1 MFLAGS
7 TPYLSKTLVLT
18 FACLCGIDFCSKEK
32 LLFIEAA
39 SLLFGACVNIS
50 SLKDCKACPRSFKTL
65 LSLWQLQILKLL
77 IPDFCVWIIY
87 LWAKL
92 FIRWIHLGFIYRFKA
107 MYLWLICFNRQQ
119 APLMIHIPL
128 CAHDTISRRAIVKGT
143 KHRCCIVSWCIKK
156 VFTLHFS
163 LNFVNNSGDYL

>member
-7 TPYLSKTLVLT
+7 TPYLSKILVLT

-77 IPDFCVWIIY
+77 IPDFCVWII
-87 LWAKL
+87 LIWAKL
-92 FIRWIHLGFIYRFKA
+92 FIRWIHLGFIYR
-107 MYLWLICFNRQQ
+107 LRQCICDLYASTGNKLPSWF
-119 APLMIHIPL
+119 
-128 CAHDTISRRAIVKGT
+128 ISPCVPIVKGT